1 MSPAVRGGSE
11 GKTLRDAKRV
21 VNGVLLVDKPLGA
34 SSNRALQIARRC
46 YGAAKAGHTGTL
58 DPRATGLLVVLLGE
72 ATKFAAALLGADK
85 AYDATVRLGVT
96 TSTGDAEGEILS
108 TRDPDASAASVNA
121 VVASFVGEIAQVPP
135 LYSALKKDGKPYY
148 AYARAGQEIVR
159 RARKI
164 VVHRLDVRSFD
175 GRDIGIEAH
184 VGTGTYLR
192 TLAED
197 IGARLGCGA
206 HLAAL
211 RRTQVGPFHLADAL
225 TLAELEHM
233 DPDARIGA
241 LRPVDELLSGLPQ
254 IDLDAAASLR
264 FTRGQAVD
272 RPPGEAP
279 GDVRVYG
286 PERTFLGRG
295 RMAEGRLH
303 PDRLV
308 AATVGRPDSDPP
320 CGTP

>member
-1 MSPAVRGGSE
+1 MPSRNP
-11 GKTLRDAKRV
+11 KRD
-21 VNGVLLVDKPLGA
+21 VNGVLLLDKPLGV
-34 SSNRALQIARRC
+34 SSNRALQMVRRL

-72 ATKFAAALLGADK
+72 ATKFSATLLGADK

-108 TRDPDASAASVNA
+108 IRDPDASAAA
-121 VVASFVGEIAQVPP
+121 VAKAVASFVGEIDQVPP

-148 AYARAGQEIVR
+148 AYARAGREVAR
-159 RARKI
+159 RARKV
-164 VVHRLDVRSFD
+164 VVHRLEVRSFD
-175 GRDIGIEAH
+175 GRNIELEAH

-197 IGARLGCGA
+197 IGARIGCGG

-211 RRTQVGPFHLADAL
+211 RRTQVGPFRLVDAVTLEELELMGPDAL
-225 TLAELEHM
+225 
-233 DPDARIGA
+233 IGS
-241 LRPVDELLSGLPQ
+241 LRPVDALLAGLPQ
-254 IDLDAAASLR
+254 IHLDSAASLR
-264 FTRGQAVD
+264 FTQGQAVE
-272 RPPGEAP
+272 RPA
-279 GDVRVYG
+279 GDATGNVCVYG
-286 PERTFLGRG
+286 PERRFLGRG
-295 RMAEGRLH
+295 RVAQGWLH

-308 AATVGRPDSDPP
+308 AAIVSRKESEPP